1 VSVLL
6 VDSATVDSSVKGLVR
21 VVVEEEVIA
30 ELLEIQ
36 VYSRVGGGKECFDV
50 YSPASTSRRK

>member
-1 VSVLL
+1 